1 MNAYNLLIVTLILTF
16 DSINEII
23 NLWTFQK

>member
-1 MNAYNLLIVTLILTF
+1 MNAYNLLIVTVILTF